1 MQVCIHREYA
11 SRVTNRIYMLMLHAT
26 TRVMLHAPTRYASL
40 VGYIWTRFRK
50 SYDHSDSSNHDKLIL
65 TPFIFVLIGTMVK
78 WYVDELRWCTIVV
91 IWCFLI
97 ILGSTIRFR
106 NDFFAISWFI
116 WSNKRHSFDTCRDFF
131 RKKIFK
137 KI

>member
-1 MQVCIHREYA
+1 MHTSGVCIPRHESHLYVNAARNHAGNVARTHALCFVGRIHMNAIPEIVWSFRFLQPWQIDINTFYFCTNWHDGKMV
-11 SRVTNRIYMLMLHAT
+11 RGWVTR
-26 TRVMLHAPTRYASL
+26 
-40 VGYIWTRFRK
+40 
-50 SYDHSDSSNHDKLIL
+50 
-65 TPFIFVLIGTMVK
+65 
-78 WYVDELRWCTIVV
+78 CTIVV